1 MFLKLH
7 SKQFEQGTL

>member
-7 SKQFEQGTL
+7 SEQFEQGTL